1 MEIRHL
7 RYFKVLAEE
16 LHFGKAAKRLFISQ
30 PPLSRQIKELE
41 EELSVKL
48 LTRNNKRVALTE
60 AGKHYLR
67 ECEHLLNGL
76 EKAKQQCQQ
85 IHLAESGIF
94 NLGYISSIS
103 KEKLSELLKQIK
115 NSYPLLQVHLFETS
129 SQKQL
134 TALEQGKLDIGIV
147 RAPIT
152 RPMFTQ
158 KSLYEDGFVL
168 ALSSSRGQTM
178 NGDLRNLNLSRS
190 SFISYNSDYAPVY
203 HQKFIEICSRLNF
216 TPIVMHECNTIQS
229 ILELVA
235 HDVGIAIVPK
245 TVQQSSIASNIC
257 FLDISDSSDI
267 KTQIVMTYLSNNPN
281 KLLFAISE
289 LISDLFK

>member
-48 LTRNNKRVALTE
+48 LTRDNKRVALTE

-67 ECEHLLNGL
+67 ECEYLLNGL

-168 ALSSSRGQTM
+168 ALSSSRGQIM

>member
-134 TALEQGKLDIGIV
+134 TALEQGKFDIGIV

-190 SFISYNSDYAPVY
+190 SFISYNCDYAPVY

-216 TPIVMHECNTIQS
+216 TPIVMHECNTIPS

-245 TVQQSSIASNIC
+245 TVQQSSTASNIC
-257 FLDISDSSDI
+257 FLDINDSSDI

-281 KLLFAISE
+281 KLLFEISE

>member
-115 NSYPLLQVHLFETS
+115 NNYPLLQVHLFETS

-245 TVQQSSIASNIC
+245 TVQQCSTASDIC
-257 FLDISDSSDI
+257 FLEINDSSDI

>member
-16 LHFGKAAKRLFISQ
+16 LHFGRAAKRLFISQ

-67 ECEHLLNGL
+67 ECEQLLNGL

-103 KEKLSELLKQIK
+103 KQKLSELLKQIK
-115 NSYPLLQVHLFETS
+115 ELYPLLQVHLFETS

-168 ALSSSRGQTM
+168 ALSNSRGQKI
-178 NGDLRNLNLSRS
+178 NDDLKDLNLRTS
-190 SFISYNSDYAPVY
+190 SFISYNSEYAPVY
-203 HQKFIEICSRLNF
+203 HQKFLEICSRLNF
-216 TPIVMHECNTIQS
+216 TPIVMHECNTMQS

-235 HDVGIAIVPK
+235 YDVGIAIVPK
-245 TVQQSSIASNIC
+245 TAQQCGIASDIH
-257 FLDISDSSDI
+257 FLDIATSSDI
-267 KTQIVMTYLSNNPN
+267 KTQIIMTYLSDNPN
-281 KLLFAISE
+281 KLLITISE
-289 LISDLFK
+289 LIYNLFK